1 MAKKKKTDGSQKD
14 LFNIQEQLKTAACVP
29 AIREAVKAWRGDGY
43 KGITE
48 TSRELLNFWF
58 HTDHILPNGQSFRFH
73 SAQRESI
80 ETLIFIFEVAKV
92 RTRKELLEKYAFNTK
107 DLRLPPY
114 DDFARYC
121 VKMATG
127 SGKTFVMSMSIVWQF
142 ANYLRGEEG
151 YANTFLI
158 LAPNVIVFDRLKTD
172 FESGNVFR
180 TLPFIPKHLQWLWDM
195 DYYMRGDTERAHTQ
209 GALYLTNIQ
218 QFYERNTRNSDE
230 ETDVMT
236 AMLGNIPPTQK
247 TEISDF
253 DDRIAKRDGLVMVIN
268 DEAHHT
274 HEEESEWNKFIRKLH
289 EQRPLSAQLDFSA
302 TPRYSKGSLFAWT
315 IFDYPLKQAILDR
328 IVKRPV
334 KGIAQIE
341 EAKSDIASVRYSGFL
356 AAGVERWKE
365 YTEQLST
372 LKKKPILFVMMN
384 NTEEAD
390 DIGDWL
396 RTKYPTQFGGEKTL
410 IIHTDKSG
418 EVSKKDL
425 EIARRAAREVDHE
438 KSPVNAIVS
447 VLMLREGW
455 DVQNV
460 TVVVGLRPY
469 TAKANILPEQ
479 TIGRGLRLMF
489 RNQHDSYTERVDIIG
504 NKAFM
509 EFVEDLEKLEDLKFE
524 TFQLGKDK
532 LKIITV
538 QPEESK
544 KEFDIG
550 IPDISPLLSRKKSL
564 AEEISAIDVMKF
576 NVNKLP
582 LKGKEI
588 ADTKKFIYEGRDILT
603 DEKLLE
609 REYSIPQA
617 QTAEEVIGYYARR
630 ITQNIKLPSQ
640 FAVLAPKVRDFFERK
655 AFGQT
660 VDLSDSI
667 VIKAISSNIASYVVI
682 KEFEKVLREMVVEQK
697 QPQLIS
703 ADHFLSSTPAFPTS
717 KKVLEAKKSVFNYT
731 PCDNEYEYDFAK
743 FLDKADDIVSFAKLP
758 EQFGF
763 CIQYTDTL
771 ANIRNYFPDF
781 IAVNNDGSRW
791 IIETKGREDVEVKLK
806 DNAAINWCN
815 TATELTGTKWK
826 YLKVLQKEF
835 EGLRPD
841 DFEELLAGTNPP
853 DLFTD
858 LEETNS
864 NHKHMTNELI
874 VATVSAGMQA
884 VELWLNLKDR
894 IKAKIAIEQAETMQA
909 EPAIQEAAQRL
920 LIIPKELL
928 DTFNGRVDR
937 CFTNYKDV
945 LNDEQYLPKEID
957 DATEALKRCVCRELK
972 RLHSVNGSIPEGP
985 LRTWWEQY
993 QCEVH

>member
-1 MAKKKKTDGSQKD
+1 MAKRNKSNSAQRDM
-14 LFNIQEQLKTAACVP
+14 FNIQEQLSTAACVP
-29 AIREAVKAWRGDGY
+29 AIREAVKGWRAGGY

-48 TSRELLNFWF
+48 TTRELLNFWF
-58 HTDHILPNGQSFRFH
+58 HTDHVLPNGNTFRFH
-73 SAQRESI
+73 TAQREAM
-80 ETLIFIFEVAKV
+80 ETLIFIFEVAKIKN
-92 RTRKELLEKYAFNTK
+92 RIELLQKYAFTLEDK
-107 DLRLPPY
+107 RLPP
-114 DDFARYC
+114 DDGFARYC
-121 VKMATG
+121 LKMATG

-142 ANYLRGEEG
+142 ANYLRGEKG
-151 YANTFLI
+151 YANNFLI

-172 FESGNVFR
+172 FESGHVFR
-180 TLPFIPKHLQWLWDM
+180 TLPFIPKHLLWLWDM
-195 DYYMRGDTERAHTQ
+195 DYYMRGDTERSHSQ
-209 GALYLTNIQ
+209 GAIYLTNIQ
-218 QFYERNTRNSDE
+218 QFYERGTKTGE
-230 ETDVMT
+230 EEPDVMT
-236 AMLGNIPPTQK
+236 AMLGSIPPAQK
-247 TEISDF
+247 TEITDF
-253 DDRIAKRDGLVMVIN
+253 DERITKREGRLMVIN

-274 HEEESEWNKFIRKLH
+274 HEEDSEWNKFIRKLH
-289 EQRPLSAQLDFSA
+289 SQKPLAAQLDFSA

-328 IVKRPV
+328 IVKRPI
-334 KGIAQIE
+334 KGISKLD
-341 EAKSDIASVRYSGFL
+341 EAKSTVASVRYSGFL
-356 AAGVERWKE
+356 AAGVERWRE
-365 YTEQLST
+365 YSEQLKP

-390 DIGDWL
+390 DIGDWM
-396 RTKYPTQFGGEKTL
+396 RTKYPKEFGGEKTL
-410 IIHTDKSG
+410 IIHTDKQG

-425 EIARRAAREVDHE
+425 DAARKTARDVDHD

-469 TAKANILPEQ
+469 SAKANILPEQ

-489 RNQHDSYTERVDIIG
+489 RNLTDSYQERVDIIG

-532 LKIITV
+532 LKILTV

-564 AEEISAIDVMKF
+564 AEEITAIDVMKF
-576 NVNKLP
+576 NINKLP

-588 ADTKKFIYEGRDILT
+588 SDTKKFIYEGRDILT

-609 REYSIPQA
+609 REYTIPSA

-640 FAVLAPKVRDFFERK
+640 FAILAPKVRDFFERK

-660 VDLSDSI
+660 VHLNDPN

-682 KEFEKVLREMVVEQK
+682 KEFEKALRELVVEAK
-697 QPQLIS
+697 EPQLLS
-703 ADHFLSSTPAFPTS
+703 ANRFLSSTPPFPTS
-717 KKVLEAKKSVFNYT
+717 KRVLEAKKTVFNYT
-731 PCDNEYEYDFAK
+731 PCDNDYEYEFAK
-743 FLDKADDIVSFAKLP
+743 FLDKSEDIVSFAKLP

-781 IAVNNDGSRW
+781 IALHEDGSRW

-806 DNAAINWCN
+806 DNAAISWCN
-815 TATELTGTKWK
+815 TATQLIKEKWN

-835 EGLRPD
+835 EGLHPD
-841 DFEELLAGTNPP
+841 NFEEMLAGTN
-853 DLFTD
+853 
-858 LEETNS
+858 
-864 NHKHMTNELI
+864 
-874 VATVSAGMQA
+874 Q
-884 VELWLNLKDR
+884 
-894 IKAKIAIEQAETMQA
+894 
-909 EPAIQEAAQRL
+909 
-920 LIIPKELL
+920 
-928 DTFNGRVDR
+928 
-937 CFTNYKDV
+937 
-945 LNDEQYLPKEID
+945 
-957 DATEALKRCVCRELK
+957 
-972 RLHSVNGSIPEGP
+972 PE
-985 LRTWWEQY
+985 
-993 QCEVH
+993 

>member
-1 MAKKKKTDGSQKD
+1 MARKPKISKSQRD
-14 LFNIQEQLKTAACVP
+14 IFNIQEQLKTAVCVP
-29 AIREAVKAWRGDGY
+29 AIREAVKAWRADNY

-48 TSRELLNFWF
+48 TTRELLNYWF
-58 HTDHILPNGQSFRFH
+58 HTDHILPSGQPFRFH
-73 SAQRESI
+73 TAQREAI
-80 ETLIFIFEVAKV
+80 ETLIYIFEVAKV
-92 RTRKELLEKYAFNTK
+92 RTRTALLEKYAFNTK
-107 DLRLPPY
+107 DLRLPPF
-114 DDFARYC
+114 DEFARYS

-151 YANTFLI
+151 FANTFLVI
-158 LAPNVIVFDRLKTD
+158 APNVIVFDRLKTD
-172 FESGNVFR
+172 FESGIVFR

-195 DYYMRGDTERAHTQ
+195 DYYMRGDSERAYTQ

-218 QFYERNTRNSDE
+218 QFYGHNTKNSDT
-230 ETDVMT
+230 ETNVMT

-253 DDRIAKRDGLVMVIN
+253 DERIAKREGLVMVIN

-274 HEEESEWNKFIRKLH
+274 HDEDSEWNKFIRKLH
-289 EQRPLSAQLDFSA
+289 IERPVAAQLDFSA

-315 IFDYPLKQAILDR
+315 IFDYPLKQAILDQ

-341 EAKSDIASVRYSGFL
+341 EAKSYFASIRYSGFL
-356 AAGVERWKE
+356 TAGVERWKE
-365 YTEQLST
+365 YNKQLT
-372 LKKKPILFVMMN
+372 PLKKKPILFIMMN

-396 RTKYPTQFGGEKTL
+396 KTKYPAEFSGDKTL

-418 EVSKKDL
+418 DVSKKDL
-425 EIARRAAREVDHE
+425 ELARKTAREVDHE

-489 RNQHDSYTERVDIIG
+489 RNNLGGYSERVDIIG

-509 EFVEDLEKLEDLKFE
+509 EFVDDLEKLEDLKFD

-532 LKIITV
+532 LQILTV
-538 QPEESK
+538 QPDENK
-544 KEFDIG
+544 KQFDIG
-550 IPDISPLLSRKKSL
+550 IPDITPLLSRKKSL
-564 AEEISAIDVMKF
+564 AEDIAAIDVMKF
-576 NVNKLP
+576 NINTLP
-582 LKGKEI
+582 LKGKDF
-588 ADTKKFIYEGRDILT
+588 ADAKKFIYEGRDILT

-609 REYSIPQA
+609 REYSIPHA

-640 FAVLAPKVRDFFERK
+640 FAVLAPKVREFFEHK

-660 VDLSDSI
+660 VDLSDFN
-667 VIKAISSNIASYVVI
+667 VVKAISSNIASYVVI
-682 KEFEKVLREMVVEQK
+682 KEFEKVLREMVVEQAD
-697 QPQLIS
+697 PQLIS
-703 ADHFLSSTPAFPTS
+703 ADRFLSATPPFPTS
-717 KKVLEAKKSVFNYT
+717 KKVLEAQKTVFNYT
-731 PCDNEYEYDFAK
+731 PCDNEYELAFAK
-743 FLDKADDIVSFAKLP
+743 FLDKSTDIKAFAKLP

-781 IAVNNDGSRW
+781 IAIDESGNHW
-791 IIETKGREDVEVKLK
+791 LIETKGREDIEVKLK
-806 DNAAINWCN
+806 DNAAINWCD
-815 TATELTGTKWK
+815 TATELTGTEWK
-826 YLKVLQKEF
+826 YIKVLQRDF

-841 DFEELLAGTNPP
+841 DFAELLIGLNPP
-853 DLFTD
+853 TLFD
-858 LEETNS
+858 
-864 NHKHMTNELI
+864 
-874 VATVSAGMQA
+874 
-884 VELWLNLKDR
+884 
-894 IKAKIAIEQAETMQA
+894 
-909 EPAIQEAAQRL
+909 
-920 LIIPKELL
+920 
-928 DTFNGRVDR
+928 
-937 CFTNYKDV
+937 
-945 LNDEQYLPKEID
+945 
-957 DATEALKRCVCRELK
+957 
-972 RLHSVNGSIPEGP
+972 
-985 LRTWWEQY
+985 
-993 QCEVH
+993 